1 MSDTIAV
8 AAAAAVAAAT
18 AVALVC
24 LPYTAAIAVRAC
36 RQFDSVTLLLAAA
49 DVLPLLLPFGGMRE
63 ASRASP
69 I

>member
-1 MSDTIAV
+1 MISDTIAV
-8 AAAAAVAAAT
+8 AAAYVVAAAAVA
-18 AVALVC
+18 VVC

-36 RQFDSVTLLLAAA
+36 RQFDTVTLMMDVD
-49 DVLPLLLPFGGMRE
+49 DVLHLLLPFGGMRE